1 MNASSIPLM
10 EDVIIV
16 ATESFNLAKP
26 VMMII
31 LALQMDA
38 AKVALFNKAIFV
50 PEPPQN
56 AKQSKRFQ

>member
-1 MNASSIPLM
+1 M

-38 AKVALFNKAIFV
+38 AKVALFNKAIFA